1 MPISEQELKQHLKEE
16 EVKRVYLLYG
26 EESYLTMHY
35 LEQLVKKSGV
45 RQNDELSVFNYQRF
59 DGHECSFDAV
69 EAAGEA
75 MPLMADKKCVTVSN
89 CDVTSAA
96 LFDRAVALVSDAP
109 EDTVLIFWMT
119 TVLSDGKL
127 NAKWKQ
133 FVEAIEQNGG
143 MCVAFPRKSNDEIA
157 RILCAGAGR
166 RGALMKPETAKKLVE
181 QSGNDLNL
189 LLNELDKLCALAGN
203 GEVTMDILEQVATKN
218 LNAQAYEL
226 SNAILQNHYEKAYT
240 ILHRLFTCKAE
251 PISILAALSGAYTD
265 MYRAKVAAI
274 GGRQAETLVEEFD
287 YKGKTFRLKYAARDC
302 SKLSLE
308 SLRESLDIL
317 AQADRRLKS
326 SSADKRMVLE
336 EVAAKLIVT
345 AKLGRVEG

>member
-1 MPISEQELKQHLKEE
+1 MPVSEQELKQHLKTDD
-16 EVKRVYLLYG
+16 VKPVYVLYG

-35 LEQLVKKSGV
+35 MEQLVRKSGV

-59 DGHECSFDAV
+59 EGTESSFDAI
-69 EAAGEA
+69 EAAAEA
-75 MPLMADKKCVTVSN
+75 LPLMADRKCVTVSN
-89 CDVTSAA
+89 CDVTVAA
-96 LFDRAVALVSDAP
+96 LFDRALALVSDPP

-119 TVLSDGKL
+119 TLLSDGKL

-133 FVEAIEQNGG
+133 FMEAVETGG
-143 MCVAFPRKSNDEIA
+143 GLCVAFPRKSNDEIA

-166 RGALMKPETAKKLVE
+166 RGALMKQETAKRLIE
-181 QSGNDLNL
+181 QSGNDMNL

-203 GEVTMDILEQVATKN
+203 GEITLSILEQVATKN

-251 PISILAALSGAYTD
+251 PVVILGALSGAYTD

-274 GGRQAETLVEEFD
+274 GGRQVETLVEEFD
-287 YKGKTFRLKYAARDC
+287 YKGKAFRLKYAARDC
-302 SKLSLE
+302 SRMSLE
-308 SLRESLDIL
+308 ALRESLDIL
-317 AQADRRLKS
+317 AQADRRLKTS
-326 SSADKRMVLE
+326 TSDKRTVLE

-345 AKLGRVEG
+345 AKLGKIE

>member
-1 MPISEQELKQHLKEE
+1 MSLSEQDLKAHLKTE

-35 LEQLVKKSGV
+35 MEQLVRKSGV
-45 RQNDELSVFNYQRF
+45 RQNDELSVFNFQRF
-59 DGHECSFDAV
+59 DGQECSFDAI
-69 EAAGEA
+69 EAAAEA
-75 MPLMADKKCVTVSN
+75 LPLMADKKCVTVSN
-89 CDVTSAA
+89 CDVTAAA
-96 LFDRAVALVSDAP
+96 LLDRALALVSDPP

-119 TVLSDGKL
+119 TLLGDGKL

-133 FVEAIEQNGG
+133 FADAIEQNGG
-143 MCVAFPRKSNDEIA
+143 MCVAFPRKTNDEIA

-166 RGALMKPETAKKLVE
+166 RGALMKPEIAKRLVE

-203 GEVTMDILEQVATKN
+203 GEITPEILEQVATKN

-240 ILHRLFTCKAE
+240 ILHRLFACKAE
-251 PISILAALSGAYTD
+251 PIVILAALSGAYTD

-274 GGRQAETLVEEFD
+274 GGRQVETLVEEFD

-302 SKLSLE
+302 SRMSLE
-308 SLRESLDIL
+308 ALRESLDIL

-326 SSADKRMVLE
+326 SSTDKRTVLE
-336 EVAAKLIVT
+336 EIAAKLIVT
-345 AKLGRVEG
+345 AKLGKVE